1 MPVPLADR
9 EKDGVSTLLKYARLM
24 CAAVNK
30 FAPIIRAKYPDNPT
44 LMIALAAAET
54 MCATFIDE
62 FEAIRNYGD

>member
-9 EKDGVSTLLKYARLM
+9 EKDGVSTLLKLARQL

-30 FAPIIRAKYPDNPT
+30 FAPIIRAKYPSNVT
-44 LMIALAAAET
+44 LMAALAAAEV
-54 MCATFIDE
+54 MCSTFIDE